1 MRYASLTLALFI
13 CMFIFAGCGGHGKK
27 PEIKDAYPL
36 IEEYLTAQKAKTCSG
51 DVTID
56 SLRVNRVGD
65 FSKEFGGWPVYS
77 DFEVTCHS
85 DSITTTWKSTDDG
98 KTMTALIRQNASGKY
113 ECFIPEM
120 FQQAQDMINNMDFN
134 KKP

>member
-1 MRYASLTLALFI
+1 MRYVCMVLALLI
-13 CMFIFAGCGGHGKK
+13 CMFMLAGCGQKK
-27 PEIKDAYPL
+27 PEIKDVYPL
-36 IEEYLTAQKAKTCSG
+36 IEEYLTAQKAKTCTG

-56 SLRVNRVGD
+56 SLRVNSVGD
-65 FSKEFGGWPVYS
+65 FIKEYGGWPVYS

-85 DSITTTWKSTDDG
+85 ESITSTWKSTDDC
-98 KTMTALIRQNASGKY
+98 KTMTALVRQTSAGKY

-120 FQQAQDMINNMDFN
+120 FQQAQDMLNNMDFN